1 MLEAQTP
8 RGVQT
13 LPDHAQIAFENR
25 RM

>member
-1 MLEAQTP
+1 MLEVQTP